1 MCKSVINSFAG
12 DSKISIEELSSE
24 MKVVNIENDL
34 MFASVSLFGGQVLTW
49 QPKSE
54 SVPVLWASPLAK
66 FDGNTAIRAGVP
78 ICWPWFGKHP
88 TTVSAP
94 SHGYARL
101 CTWNLDHAVE
111 LNDGRLELLMS
122 LPRSAQSGSNW
133 IADVYLTVR
142 VVIGGTLEMELTTH
156 NKSASPISITEGLHT
171 YFNVSDVG
179 NVFVRGL
186 DGCAYVDLTDDDQR
200 CTQSGPITFE
210 GEVGRIF
217 VDCDKATIIED
228 RKFERAIHVQGLG
241 SRSIAVWNPGLEV
254 ASKMSD
260 LGSDSWR
267 NMVCVETANA
277 RENAVLIEPEQQHSM
292 TAIYS
297 LSPLD
302 RTH

>member
-1 MCKSVINSFAG
+1 MQSFAG
-12 DSKISIEELSSE
+12 DSKIHIEELASGL
-24 MKVVNIENDL
+24 KVLNVENDL
-34 MFASVSLFGGQVLTW
+34 VIASVSLFGGQVLAW

-54 SVPVLWASPLAK
+54 SVPVLWTSPLAK
-66 FDGNTAIRAGVP
+66 FDGNTAIRGGVP

-88 TTVSAP
+88 RTATAP

-101 CTWNLDHAVE
+101 CTWDIDRAVE

-122 LPRSAQSGSNW
+122 LPRTAQLGANR
-133 IADVYLTVR
+133 IADVHVAVR
-142 VVIGGTLEMELTTH
+142 VVIGATLEVELATH

-179 NVFVRGL
+179 NVFVQGL
-186 DGCAYVDLTDDDQR
+186 DGCAYLDLTDDDRR
-200 CTQSGPITFE
+200 CSQSGPLAFN

-217 VDCDKATIIED
+217 VDCDRSAVIED
-228 RKFERAIHVQGLG
+228 RKLGRAIHVSGAG

-260 LGSDSWR
+260 LGSEGWR

-277 RENAVLIEPEQQHSM
+277 LGNAVLVEPEQQHSL

-297 LSPLD
+297 VSPLN
-302 RTH
+302 